1 MGILNIKP
9 FKGDYKHIL
18 SVNNFLGV
26 FVSIQVL
33 PFPSEDFPGSAPV
46 YTRYKKGLCGCIFMI
61 QKLHGTTYV
70 SIN

>member
-9 FKGDYKHIL
+9 FKGDYQHIL

-33 PFPSEDFPGSAPV
+33 PFLSGDFPGSGPL
-46 YTRYKKGLCGCIFMI
+46 YTRYKKGLCGHIFNI
-61 QKLHGTTYV
+61 QKLCGTTYV